1 MILMSQLLPSNS
13 TVKVRYL
20 IILKARMIVSRQIL
34 TSMGSIQIIIL
45 ITTIIN
51 LITLKQV
58 AMISST
64 TVKISSS
71 TMILIIVHTMV
82 LKGNILNKL
91 KAMVMINN
99 PTTNTINSIM
109 DNSHQQL
116 NLECTIQRLNLQRV
130 ISSLM
135 HRLML
140 RIRNITIS
148 TTSTIMD
155 NSIPPLEINQ
165 LNIINNLL
173 RTKLTQEL
181 MASMQQEQKTSL
193 KTDLRSSLNSSQLN
207 EGRDPFT

>member
-1 MILMSQLLPSNS
+1 
-13 TVKVRYL
+13 
-20 IILKARMIVSRQIL
+20 
-34 TSMGSIQIIIL
+34 
-45 ITTIIN
+45 
-51 LITLKQV
+51 
-58 AMISST
+58 MISST

-82 LKGNILNKL
+82 LKVNILNKL
-91 KAMVMINN
+91 KAMAMINN

-109 DNSHQQL
+109 DNSHPL
-116 NLECTIQRLNLQRV
+116 LSLECIIRKFNLQRV

>member
-13 TVKVRYL
+13 TVKVRNLY
-20 IILKARMIVSRQIL
+20 ILKARMIVSRQIL

-51 LITLKQV
+51 LMTLKQV
-58 AMISST
+58 AMISSI

-82 LKGNILNKL
+82 LKVNILNKL

>member
-58 AMISST
+58 AMISSI

-82 LKGNILNKL
+82 LKVNILNKL

-116 NLECTIQRLNLQRV
+116 NLECTIQRLILQRV